1 MSSMHNVRT
10 YFGLFELLVVG
21 SIFCKILQPFCKL
34 FSLFLLLLLCQL
46 FVVDLL
52 NELGI
57 FLVQFVYKFFFSHC
71 FVGGA

>member
-21 SIFCKILQPFCKL
+21 CILGKILQPFCKL
-34 FSLFLLLLLCQL
+34 FGLFLLLLLCQL
-46 FVVDLL
+46 FVVDLF

-57 FLVQFVYKFFFSHC
+57 FFVQFLYNFFLGHC
-71 FVGGA
+71 VVGGA

>member
-21 SIFCKILQPFCKL
+21 GIFCKILQPFCKL

-46 FVVDLL
+46 FVVDLF

>member
-10 YFGLFELLVVG
+10 YFGLFELLVVWC
-21 SIFCKILQPFCKL
+21 IFCKILQPFCKL

-46 FVVDLL
+46 FVVDLF

-71 FVGGA
+71 VVGGA